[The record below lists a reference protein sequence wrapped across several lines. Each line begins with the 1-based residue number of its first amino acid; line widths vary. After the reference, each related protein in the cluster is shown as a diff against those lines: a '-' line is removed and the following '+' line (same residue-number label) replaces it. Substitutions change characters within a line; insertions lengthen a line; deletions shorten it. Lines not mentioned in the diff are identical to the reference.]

1 MYGCLRCATRDE
13 ANEQAGKP
21 GDTTLISC
29 SAVGVD
35 MASPGKMM
43 KSVKGR
49 RNETWVRT
57 STLILCALGMVLS
70 IYSVYVEVLV
80 ERMPGYQALC
90 DISPTMSCSRVFS
103 SRFSFY
109 YLEEKVCPCVC
120 VCRGVCVCVYV
131 FVCCCGFFFFFAC
144 VCVW

>member
-1 MYGCLRCATRDE
+1 
-13 ANEQAGKP
+13 
-21 GDTTLISC
+21 
-29 SAVGVD
+29 
-35 MASPGKMM
+35 MASPGKMT

-120 VCRGVCVCVYV
+120 VCVCVCV
-131 FVCCCGFFFFFAC
+131 CTCLLC
-144 VCVW
+144 VCVFFLRVCVCDRERERTTDGFPDYCMTEDKL

>member
-1 MYGCLRCATRDE
+1 
-13 ANEQAGKP
+13 
-21 GDTTLISC
+21 
-29 SAVGVD
+29 
-35 MASPGKMM
+35 MASPGKMT

-120 VCRGVCVCVYV
+120 VCMCVCVCVR
-131 FVCCCGFFFFFAC
+131 VCLLLWVGFFFC
-144 VCVW
+144 VCVCVIEREREQQMDFRITA